1 MLKRKIKGVQYL
13 WVFVCMLTIFGCT
26 KDTTVVIDNSPAITA
41 TVSFKKTLIPIF
53 NANCSGSSCHSGS
66 VAPNLS
72 EATAYNAL
80 ITGNYLTVTTPA
92 KSELYLW
99 LTGKKSAAMPLGAK
113 NNPSNLNALT
123 LAWIT
128 QGAKNN

>member
-1 MLKRKIKGVQYL
+1 MLKKKIKDMQYL
-13 WVFVCMLTIFGCT
+13 LVLVCMLTIFSCT
-26 KDTTVVIDNSPAITA
+26 KDITVVIDNSPAITE
-41 TVSFKKTLIPIF
+41 TVSFKKNIVPVLLK
-53 NANCSGSSCHSGS
+53 NCSGSGCHGGS

-80 ITGNYLTVTTPA
+80 ITGNYVTVATPG